1 MSGKRATKI
10 DAMLAHLATGGDALD
25 FAGTKYENLALAR
38 TLHDRGLIAWDGE
51 RNRFGLT
58 PAGWS
63 ALTPRRFGLP
73 SLAAS
78 AAMGAIAVAAL
89 AFLLLPGARSQN
101 SAHSTVAATV
111 AVQSPAAAP
120 APVPTP
126 AAIAGRSVAPMPAS
140 APQPAPAARASAAE
154 STLPPV
160 TPLDLTEVAQ
170 PAPEQTSA
178 EAVPTN
184 AKPAA
189 VKKQPRRTARPAEQP
204 NAFANFFASF
214 GRPREPAQSRPREVT
229 QTRARAPS
237 QTRSG
242 QSSGFHI

>member
-1 MSGKRATKI
+1 MIGKRSTKT

-38 TLHDRGLIAWDGE
+38 TLQGRGLIAWDGE
-51 RNRFGLT
+51 GGRLVLT

-78 AAMGAIAVAAL
+78 AAVGAIAVAAL
-89 AFLLLPGARSQN
+89 AFLWLPGARSQN
-101 SAHSTVAATV
+101 PALGHAATTL
-111 AVQSPAAAP
+111 AVQSPAPAP
-120 APVPTP
+120 APLP
-126 AAIAGRSVAPMPAS
+126 AEIGGRNSAPVPAS
-140 APQPAPAARASAAE
+140 APQPAPAPRAAKAD
-154 STLPPV
+154 STMPPV
-160 TPLDLTEVAQ
+160 APLDLTEVAQ

-178 EAVPTN
+178 EAAPTS

-189 VKKQPRRTARPAEQP
+189 VKKQQRRTARPAEQH
-204 NAFANFFASF
+204 NGLSNFFASF
-214 GRPREPAQSRPREVT
+214 GRAREPAQTRPPREVT
-229 QTRARAPS
+229 QTRARESS

-242 QSSGFHI
+242 LGSWFHI

>member
-1 MSGKRATKI
+1 MSGKRSTKI
-10 DAMLAHLATGGDALD
+10 NAMLAHLATGGDALD

-89 AFLLLPGARSQN
+89 AFLWLPGARSQN
-101 SAHSTVAATV
+101 SAHGPAATTV
-111 AVQSPAAAP
+111 AVQSAAP
-120 APVPTP
+120 ARAPIP
-126 AAIAGRSVAPMPAS
+126 AEIAGRNAAPMSAS
-140 APQPAPAARASAAE
+140 APQPAPAARASAAD
-154 STLPPV
+154 SALPPV

-170 PAPEQTSA
+170 PAPEQTTA
-178 EAVPTN
+178 EAVPPS
-184 AKPAA
+184 AKPTA

-204 NAFANFFASF
+204 NAFANFFANF
-214 GRPREPAQSRPREVT
+214 GRPREPAQTRPREVT